1 MKSKTLEKHS
11 YTFMLL
17 ALMAVV
23 LLLFTILKGS
33 LLWKGDVW
41 LGMAM

>member
-1 MKSKTLEKHS
+1 MEVRGMKSKTLEKHS

-23 LLLFTILKGS
+23 MFNDILRIFRG
-33 LLWKGDVW
+33 
-41 LGMAM
+41 